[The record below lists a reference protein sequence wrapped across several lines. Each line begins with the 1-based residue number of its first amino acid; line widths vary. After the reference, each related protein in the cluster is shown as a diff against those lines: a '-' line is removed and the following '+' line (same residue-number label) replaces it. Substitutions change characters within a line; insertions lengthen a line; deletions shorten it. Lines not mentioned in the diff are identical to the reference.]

1 MRCELKSE
9 FRCRH
14 SGTLVEHPARETCI
28 DGAKVVHYPGEVR
41 KRGGEGQKRRGV
53 WHPGGGRRFQ
63 QFPAIG
69 RSWKLLE
76 AWGLGENPWKGLA
89 KVELN
94 KIITIIQFPL
104 LGEGEGSRKQG
115 PIGSCFSRLGRP
127 AGTWPGVE
135 MCVMGGAYGRPPNG
149 GFGCE
154 AWVTMADMPHP
165 AFLSL
170 QPGGGPLGG
179 VPAPQ
184 YLKIR

>member
-94 KIITIIQFPL
+94 KIIILFNS
-104 LGEGEGSRKQG
+104 GEGKLHFLRKSAVHWRPLPG
-115 PIGSCFSRLGRP
+115 VGREMRFPPYLPSVSHVSRL
-127 AGTWPGVE
+127 
-135 MCVMGGAYGRPPNG
+135 
-149 GFGCE
+149 
-154 AWVTMADMPHP
+154 
-165 AFLSL
+165 
-170 QPGGGPLGG
+170 
-179 VPAPQ
+179 
-184 YLKIR
+184 